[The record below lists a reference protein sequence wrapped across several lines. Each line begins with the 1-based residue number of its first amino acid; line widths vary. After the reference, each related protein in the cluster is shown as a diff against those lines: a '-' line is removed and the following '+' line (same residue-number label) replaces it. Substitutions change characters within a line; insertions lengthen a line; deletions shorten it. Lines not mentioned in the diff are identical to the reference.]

1 MLTKKIY
8 TIVAT
13 AILAVMSFTAASA
26 ADFEPS
32 PLTVNTQLLE
42 GCTFEVKFAGLETD
56 GLSAC
61 IADGTSSCLFPLTD
75 ASGKVLPSAV
85 VTAELL
91 DSYTVSFKIS
101 GVGSAINGTYKVPVP
116 ANAFTIADI
125 PISIGNDAFEITVNY
140 NNGQGGGEEGGGEE
154 GGGEEGGE
162 ETDDPSKLGNVATFI
177 LDNHKE
183 ENSIYYDAH
192 DIIKSNVN
200 GVDIKFVRAGKDTSS
215 YSWNYKTWY
224 GYTQFK
230 DCEFIISAPNA
241 AAHILKIEFVP
252 FNTTSPTY
260 SVDNLVAEG
269 YEEGVWKG
277 NAHDVTFSTLV
288 YQQPIYD
295 WSDDELD
302 EEPIITG
309 YTEEITGTRVTKI
322 YVYLD
327 VDVKK
332 EEVDGISTTVSP
344 LSPLSSGIKYDLQGR
359 QYNGTGKLHKGSVIV
374 R

>member
-1 MLTKKIY
+1 MFTKKIY
-8 TIVAT
+8 TLIAT
-13 AILAVMSFTAASA
+13 AILAVISFTTAGA

-42 GCTFEVKFAGLETD
+42 GYTFEVKFVGLETD

-61 IADGTSSCLFPLTD
+61 FADGTAPNIFSLTD
-75 ASGKVLPSAV
+75 ANGKVLPSAY
-85 VTAELL
+85 VTAELM

-101 GVGSAINGTYKVPVP
+101 GVASAANGTYKIPVP

-125 PISIGNDAFEITVNY
+125 PISIGNDAFEITVIY
-140 NNGQGGGEEGGGEE
+140 NNGQGGGEEGGEE
-154 GGGEEGGE
+154 GGDV
-162 ETDDPSKLGNVATFI
+162 TDDPSKLGNVATFI

-200 GVDIKFVRAGKDTSS
+200 GVEIKFVRSGKDTSS

-230 DCEFIISAPNA
+230 DCEFIITAPNA
-241 AAHILKIEFVP
+241 AAHILKIEFVA
-252 FNTTSPTY
+252 FNSTSPTY
-260 SVDNLVAEG
+260 ALDNLEADG

-277 NAHDVTFSTLV
+277 NAHDVTFRTAT
-288 YQQPIYD
+288 YQQPIYE
-295 WSDDELD
+295 WSDDEYD
-302 EEPIITG
+302 DEPIITG

-332 EEVDGISTTVSP
+332 EEIVGIDTTVSP
-344 LSPLSSGIKYDLQGR
+344 LSPLSSNIKYDLQGR
-359 QYNGTGKLHKGSVIV
+359 QYNGTGKLHKGSIIV